1 MRTADASP
9 KTRTH
14 VITGAYKIL
23 SGESAMYFISS
34 SKVHL
39 NAVASVDSDLSF
51 PLAVFYAMHRLE
63 RRLEDAA

>member
-23 SGESAMYFISS
+23 SRESAMYFISS

-39 NAVASVDSDLSF
+39 NAVAFVDNDRSF
-51 PLAVFYAMHRLE
+51 ALAVFYAMHRLE